1 MVVCNTFKTL
11 SKNTGSFLTFG
22 QYVEDLTAWKT
33 LSKDYNIVP
42 SKFIAI
48 DCQANGYDNLTFPRT
63 LQELFE
69 NGCACFKNKSEF
81 EWDPKYAK
89 TIFWD
94 TMFKMGV
101 LEESSI
107 KDESGSSKI
116 SSIKGVKYVGD
127 INIQS
132 YNEVDG
138 MGYSEIYC
146 HIPNE
151 APSYNYTFY
160 RKNYKKIEPIAR
172 KQGDLLEGFELGE
185 LNGSE
190 QLSMVFKEGE
200 DHYKYQLGHDFVF
213 SWEEDSMIY
222 STKTQEDQFNIN
234 MIVVLYDVWSEQD
247 KTLYKNIPLGLYIT
261 GLFDNGVINNP
272 ITKYV
277 SNEDIYNSG
286 TSYGL
291 RICSRFV
298 VATQE
303 DNYIVKEITCEDNNH
318 GELSRVLSQLA
329 ISQNKM
335 DDILNKKY
343 VTDQNYKNLLSIF
356 KNSKTNVP
364 YIKQVNDNE
373 YWFVNGKMLGPSS
386 TENLFAAYTNLEIK
400 NLIENGITQIFQI
413 LTNVIGAKLIAS
425 DYDVEGENG
434 LLMDT
439 EHLLIENPEN
449 NGKITINLNWNLKYD
464 GIDVNA
470 SKLTI
475 NDKNYT
481 NSSYLEDT
489 MQINQLPDKKIKY
502 YFEAEHN
509 KWITRKDLTISIV
522 NPIYFGELD
531 IANGSSEKDIIKQIK
546 SIISD
551 IRKGKETE
559 HTKKL
564 QTILKLNPNGS
575 CEMSTNENT
584 NRICYIYPKSFGKLH
599 TISDNYNRKYNTV
612 LDDSSNSGFED
623 FKEYVLENIYINN
636 IPVDYYAYVV
646 KADIYVD
653 KYILN
658 FEVKNSQ
665 EDQNPDHSYSTKY
678 TEDDMINIINQLTQ
692 EDQIIPIE

>member
-69 NGCACFKNKSEF
+69 NGCACFKNKPGF
-81 EWDPKYAK
+81 EWKPKYAK

-94 TMFKMGV
+94 TMFEMGV
-101 LEESSI
+101 LKESSI

-160 RKNYKKIEPIAR
+160 RKNFDNDKIETLT
-172 KQGDLLEGFELGE
+172 KNQGDLLEGFELGE

-190 QLSMVFKEGE
+190 QLSMVFKEGKSDYE
-200 DHYKYQLGHDFVF
+200 YQLGHDFVF

-222 STKTQEDQFNIN
+222 STQTQEDQFNIN
-234 MIVVLYDVWSEQD
+234 MIVILYDVWSEQD
-247 KTLYKNIPLGLYIT
+247 ETLYKNIPLGLYIT

-318 GELSRVLSQLA
+318 GDLSRVLSQLA

-425 DYDVEGENG
+425 DYDVEGEKG
-434 LLMDT
+434 LMDT

-449 NGKITINLNWNLKYD
+449 NGKVTINLNWNLKYD
-464 GIDVNA
+464 GVDVNA

-481 NSSYLEDT
+481 NSAYLEDT
-489 MQINQLPDKKIKY
+489 ILLNTLPDKKTKKY

-509 KWITRKDLTISIV
+509 KWITRKKLTISVV

-531 IANGSSEKDIIKQIK
+531 IADGSSDTDIIEHIK
-546 SIISD
+546 KIISD
-551 IRKGKETE
+551 IRTGNVTE
-559 HTKKL
+559 HTEKL
-564 QTILKLNPNGS
+564 QKVLKLNPNGS

-584 NRICYIYPKSFGKLH
+584 NRICYIYPKSFGQLKS
-599 TISDNYNRKYNTV
+599 ISDNYNRKYNTQTGV
-612 LDDSSNSGFED
+612 STDPGFED
-623 FKEYVLENIYINN
+623 FKEYELKIPING
-636 IPVDYYAYVV
+636 IPVYYYAYVV

-658 FEVKNSQ
+658 FEVKNPQEDQTTQ
-665 EDQNPDHSYSTKY
+665 EDQN
-678 TEDDMINIINQLTQ
+678 
-692 EDQIIPIE
+692 DQTTPLNK